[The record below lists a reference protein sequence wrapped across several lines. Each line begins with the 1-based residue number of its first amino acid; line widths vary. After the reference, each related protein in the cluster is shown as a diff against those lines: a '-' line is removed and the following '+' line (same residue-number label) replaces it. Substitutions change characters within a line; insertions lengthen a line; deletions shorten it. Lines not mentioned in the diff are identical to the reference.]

1 MDNTLV
7 TINHQTEI
15 TPFLQGLLAQS
26 KLKLGKNAMIKPTET
41 GTITKSMRLS
51 QTSSHGKYKNYASV
65 LIGIHREKQSPEN
78 HQTNLPYQL
87 SQSQP
92 SKLGLQ

>member
-15 TPFLQGLLAQS
+15 TPFLQGLLAQP
-26 KLKLGKNAMIKPTET
+26 KLKLGKDAMIKPTET

-51 QTSSHGKYKNYASV
+51 QTSPHGKYKNYASV
-65 LIGIHREKQSPEN
+65 LIGIHREK
-78 HQTNLPYQL
+78 
-87 SQSQP
+87 
-92 SKLGLQ
+92 